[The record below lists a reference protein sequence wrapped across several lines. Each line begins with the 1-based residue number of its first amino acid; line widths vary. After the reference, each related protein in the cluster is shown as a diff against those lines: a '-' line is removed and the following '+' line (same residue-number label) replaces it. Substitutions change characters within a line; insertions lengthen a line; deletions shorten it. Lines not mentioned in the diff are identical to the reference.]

1 MAKQTF
7 NRKLIDNHGSLQIT
21 IPKDIAKKLNLK
33 ASDSMA
39 IWLEEKDK
47 IVMQPALDLA
57 D

>member
-1 MAKQTF
+1 MAKPTYS
-7 NRKLIDNHGSLQIT
+7 RKLIDNHGSLQIT

-33 ASDSMA
+33 ASASLV

-47 IVMQPALDLA
+47 IVMQPAVDLA

>member
-1 MAKQTF
+1 MAKPIF
-7 NRKLIDNHGSLQIT
+7 SRKLIDNHGSLQIT

-33 ASDSMA
+33 SSDSMV
-39 IWLEEKDK
+39 IWLEKDK